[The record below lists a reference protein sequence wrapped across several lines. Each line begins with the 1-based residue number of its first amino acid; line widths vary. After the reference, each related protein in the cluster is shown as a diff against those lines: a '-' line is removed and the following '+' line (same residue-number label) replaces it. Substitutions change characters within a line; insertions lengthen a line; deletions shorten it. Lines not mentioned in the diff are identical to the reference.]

1 MIYKNQFLSVIPR
14 GSMPQGIFKN
24 KEKFLILNFDLLN
37 ASAQNAKIS
46 QDSSFLKAKLPV
58 ILSVAKNLLLIFFIL
73 LFSSNAFAER
83 IKDIANWAG
92 VRENQLVGYGLVV
105 GLNGTGDKDGTYL
118 YQPIANMLSRMGI
131 TVNVK
136 DLKGKVKNVAAVMV
150 TAKLPTNVKPG
161 TKIDVQVSSIGD
173 SKSLQGGTLLMT
185 PLTGP
190 DGEVYAL
197 AQGPVS
203 IGGFIAAGRAAQAVK
218 NHQNVGYITEGAIV
232 EKTVPVNLN
241 AKGELQL
248 LLQSPDITTSKNI
261 ADKINETFKEAIAK
275 ALDPTTVS
283 ITVPSKYN
291 GNVLNFMAEVEKIEV
306 VTDQP
311 ARVVI
316 NERTGTVVI
325 GSYVKI
331 FPVALAHGGLTI
343 TIKETPEVVQPPPLA
358 PEKARTEV
366 VPKTEVKVE
375 EKQNSLIEVQGST
388 VGELVKALNSLGV
401 TPKDLIAILQA
412 LKTSGALK
420 ADLIIM

>member
-1 MIYKNQFLSVIPR
+1 MRNNKIILGNYK
-14 GSMPQGIFKN
+14 
-24 KEKFLILNFDLLN
+24 
-37 ASAQNAKIS
+37 
-46 QDSSFLKAKLPV
+46 V
-58 ILSVAKNLLLIFFIL
+58 ILSKYNVILSEAKNLLLIFFLIL
-73 LFSSNAFAER
+73 SLATISHAER

-92 VRENQLVGYGLVV
+92 IRENQLVGYGLVV

-161 TKIDVQVSSIGD
+161 AKIDVQVSSIGD
-173 SKSLQGGTLLMT
+173 AKSLQGGTLLLT

-197 AQGPVS
+197 AQGPIS

-218 NHQNVGYITEGAIV
+218 NHQNVGSIPEGAIV

-241 AKGELQL
+241 AKSELQL
-248 LLQSPDITTSKNI
+248 LLQFPDITTAKNI
-261 ADKINETFKEAIAK
+261 AEKINEIYKAGIAK
-275 ALDPTTVS
+275 ALDPTTIS
-283 ITVPSKYN
+283 INIPSTYR
-291 GNVLNFMAEVEKIEV
+291 GNVLDFMAEIEKIEV
-306 VTDQP
+306 STDLP

-325 GSYVKI
+325 GSHVKI
-331 FPVALAHGGLTI
+331 SPAALAHGGLTI
-343 TIKETPEVVQPPPLA
+343 TIKETPEVVQPPPLSPRGA
-358 PEKARTEV
+358 VTETVPRTEL
-366 VPKTEVKVE
+366 KVE
-375 EKQNSLIEVQGST
+375 EKQASLVEVQGST
-388 VGELVKALNSLGV
+388 VGELVRALNTLGV
-401 TPKDLIAILQA
+401 TPKDLISILQA

-420 ADLIIM
+420 ADLVIM